1 MTQPI
6 DPTSLPGPAQKICA
20 EGAPAKLQMMAAK
33 GIVPGLRPDA
43 LVAVLVLLT
52 QAPRHEV
59 ADQAKATL
67 GKLPEPVLQ
76 GALGSPDLQPAV
88 ILALAERYKDDVSV
102 LERLLTLPSLPIE
115 AVELLA
121 ERGGEKTVELV
132 ATNEE
137 RMLAHPRLIELI
149 YTNRAARMS
158 TANRLVELAVR
169 NDVELRGLAAWKE
182 ISQAIAGELIA
193 EATEERLPED
203 EMYYEHTALAAELT
217 TEDDE
222 DVLEEDEEGNVS
234 VKPDFRPLFQIWQE
248 ATVAEKVR
256 MATLGTKEQRMLAIR
271 EQNKVIAGAAA
282 RSPLMKEPEVVLIT
296 RNRGVPDEVL
306 RIIGTTGE
314 WLKSYQVK
322 RNLVENAKT
331 PIAIASKLVVQL
343 READLRKLAKSKNVS
358 GPVRMAARRHLDR
371 RKT

>member
-1 MTQPI
+1 MLSPI
-6 DPTSLPGPAQKICA
+6 DLSTLPGPAQKICGD
-20 EGAPAKLQMMAAK
+20 GAPPKLQMMAAK
-33 GIVPGLRPDA
+33 GVVPGLRPDA
-43 LVAVLVLLT
+43 IVTVLVLLT
-52 QAPRHEV
+52 QAKSFEV

-67 GKLPEPVLQ
+67 KKLPTPVLQ
-76 GALGSPDLQPAV
+76 GALAVDLHPSVIYHLAGS
-88 ILALAERYKDDVSV
+88 YKNEIPV
-102 LERLLTLPSLPIE
+102 LERLLQMHSLPIE

-121 ERGGEKTVELV
+121 ERGGEQTVELV
-132 ATNEE
+132 CTNEE
-137 RMLAHPRLIELI
+137 RMLSHPKLIELV
-149 YTNRAARMS
+149 YTNRNARMS

-169 NDVELRGLAAWKE
+169 NDVELKGLAAWKE
-182 ISQAIAGELIA
+182 ISQAIQGELIA
-193 EATEERLPED
+193 EPSDERLPED
-203 EMYYEHTALAAELT
+203 DMYYEHTALAEELT
-217 TEDDE
+217 DETED
-222 DVLEEDEEGNVS
+222 DVLEEDDEGNEHL
-234 VKPDFRPLFQIWQE
+234 KDKFKPLFQLWQE

-282 RSPLMKEPEVVLIT
+282 RSPLMKEPEVAQIS
-296 RNRGVPDEVL
+296 RNRGVADEVL

-322 RNLVENAKT
+322 KNLVENAKT

-358 GPVRMAARRHLDR
+358 GPVRMAARRHLER